1 MKRSIVLHGQQVSYE
16 LTRKPVKYVNIR
28 VRADGSVSVSAGEWV
43 SEGQIEAILQARALF
58 LLRALEKF
66 SAQAD
71 RRPVPLSYR
80 TGELLYLLGK
90 RYVLVLEQ
98 GEKNTVCQKETQIVL
113 TVKEPENAAL
123 RKRVMEAFLKALCL
137 SVTSS
142 LCGAIQ
148 PSMAHLGVPMPEIRV
163 RSMTSRWGSCTPG
176 AQRVT
181 FARQLVEVPLTCI
194 EYVVFHELV
203 HFLHPNHSRQFYAC
217 LEAFVPDWR
226 ERRQALND
234 YTYR

>member
-1 MKRSIVLHGQQVSYE
+1 M
-16 LTRKPVKYVNIR
+16 
-28 VRADGSVSVSAGEWV
+28 
-43 SEGQIEAILQARALF
+43 
-58 LLRALEKF
+58 EKF

-148 PSMAHLGVPMPEIRV
+148 PSMAHLGIPMPEIRV

-176 AQRVT
+176 ARRVT
-181 FARQLVEVPLTCI
+181 FARQLVEAPLTCI

>member
-113 TVKEPENAAL
+113 TVKEPENA
-123 RKRVMEAFLKALCL
+123 LCL

-176 AQRVT
+176 ARRVT
-181 FARQLVEVPLTCI
+181 FARQLVEAPLTCI
-194 EYVVFHELV
+194 EYVVFHELI

>member
-1 MKRSIVLHGQQVSYE
+1 MGFRG
-16 LTRKPVKYVNIR
+16 TDRG
-28 VRADGSVSVSAGEWV
+28 D
-43 SEGQIEAILQARALF
+43 LQARALF

-71 RRPVPLSYR
+71 RRPVPLSYQ

-98 GEKNTVCQKETQIVL
+98 GEKNMVCQKETQIVL

-123 RKRVMEAFLKALCL
+123 RKRVMEDFLKALCL

-163 RSMTSRWGSCTPG
+163 RSMSIPLGELYAGRPAGYLCPAVGGG
-176 AQRVT
+176 AADLYGICG
-181 FARQLVEVPLTCI
+181 FP
-194 EYVVFHELV
+194 
-203 HFLHPNHSRQFYAC
+203 
-217 LEAFVPDWR
+217 
-226 ERRQALND
+226 
-234 YTYR
+234 

>member
-1 MKRSIVLHGQQVSYE
+1 MTG
-16 LTRKPVKYVNIR
+16 
-28 VRADGSVSVSAGEWV
+28 AC
-43 SEGQIEAILQARALF
+43 ILV
-58 LLRALEKF
+58 LRALEKF

-71 RRPVPLSYR
+71 RRPAPLSYR

-142 LCGAIQ
+142 LCGASAIYGAFGNSYAGN
-148 PSMAHLGVPMPEIRV
+148 PSSFHDIPLGELYAGRPAGYLCPAV
-163 RSMTSRWGSCTPG
+163 GGG
-176 AQRVT
+176 A
-181 FARQLVEVPLTCI
+181 ADL
-194 EYVVFHELV
+194 Y
-203 HFLHPNHSRQFYAC
+203 
-217 LEAFVPDWR
+217 
-226 ERRQALND
+226 
-234 YTYR
+234 

>member
-71 RRPVPLSYR
+71 RRPAPLSYR

-148 PSMAHLGVPMPEIRV
+148 PSMA
-163 RSMTSRWGSCTPG
+163 
-176 AQRVT
+176 
-181 FARQLVEVPLTCI
+181 LTCI